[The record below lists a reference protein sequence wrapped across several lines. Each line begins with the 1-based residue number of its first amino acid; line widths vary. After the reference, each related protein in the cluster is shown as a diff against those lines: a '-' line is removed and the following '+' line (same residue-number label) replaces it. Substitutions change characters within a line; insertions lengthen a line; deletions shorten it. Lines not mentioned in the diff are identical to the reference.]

1 MSKDEHLNNTLMIWL
16 FLLPTAFLLL
26 GVADLPMGY
35 YTFMRIVVFIASCL
49 IVLIEYKGSNN
60 ITIWTVL
67 FALIA
72 ILFNPIIPIYLHNKD
87 IWTTLD
93 VIAAIIFFINGL
105 IRYKASKS
113 HNKEIHSNGEN

>member
-1 MSKDEHLNNTLMIWL
+1 MIWL